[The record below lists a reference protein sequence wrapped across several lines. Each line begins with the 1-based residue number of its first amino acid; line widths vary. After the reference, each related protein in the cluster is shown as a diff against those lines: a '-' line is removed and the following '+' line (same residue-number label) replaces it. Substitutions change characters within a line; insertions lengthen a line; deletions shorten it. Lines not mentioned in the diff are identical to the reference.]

1 MGHDRIVIG
10 ASAGGI
16 ALLKQILARLPEK
29 LGAAVFIVVHTTPHM
44 PSKLAGLLD
53 AAGPLPA
60 AFPEDG
66 DPILPDRI
74 YVAPPDN
81 HMLVRRDR
89 ISVVRGPKENFTR
102 PAIDPTFRSAAI
114 SYGPRVVGVVL
125 SGALDDGTA
134 GLVGIKARGGIVIV
148 QDPNDAEQPS
158 MPLSAL
164 EHVAVDHC
172 VGGEEIGPLLVS
184 VARQPAAPENQ
195 HPIPDWLDAE
205 SQIAEA
211 ATMQSLQRLDDVGV
225 PSRLSCP
232 ECGGVMYEMNV
243 DNLVRFRC
251 RVGHAYSSK
260 SLLADQTASLEAS
273 LWAGVR
279 ALEESSLLM
288 ERLSERATRRSGG
301 ESVAADLRPVI
312 EARKRQANDLRRFIK
327 TALGEGSFS
336 AEPGV

>member
-16 ALLKQILARLPEK
+16 LLLKQIVASLPEK
-29 LGAAVFIVVHTTPHM
+29 LGAAVFIVVHTTPHL
-44 PSKLAGLLD
+44 PSKLAVMLD
-53 AAGPLPA
+53 AAGPLRA
-60 AFPEDG
+60 SFPEDG
-66 DPILPDRI
+66 EPILPDRI

-81 HMLVRRDR
+81 HMLVRRGR
-89 ISVVRGPKENFTR
+89 INVVRGPKENFTR

-114 SYGPRVVGVVL
+114 SYGPRVIGVVL

-134 GLVGIKARGGIVIV
+134 GLVGITARSCIVIV
-148 QDPNDAEQPS
+148 KDPNDAEQPS

-164 EHVAVDHC
+164 EHVSVDHC
-172 VGGEEIGPLLVS
+172 VGGAEIGPLLVS
-184 VARQPAAPENQ
+184 VARQPAAAEDK

-211 ATMQSLQRLDDVGV
+211 ATMQSLRKLDDVGV

-232 ECGGVMYEMNV
+232 ECGGVMYETKV
-243 DNLVRFRC
+243 DDLLRFRC

-260 SLLADQTASLEAS
+260 SLLADQAAGLEAS

-279 ALEESSLLM
+279 ALEESALLM
-288 ERLSERATRRSGG
+288 ERLSERVTRRSG
-301 ESVAADLRPVI
+301 EAAAAGLRPVI
-312 EARKRQANDLRRFIK
+312 EARKRQADDMRRFIK
-327 TALGEGSFS
+327 TALSESSSS
-336 AEPGV
+336 AEQGL

>member
-1 MGHDRIVIG
+1 MRHDRIVIG

-16 ALLKQILARLPEK
+16 ALLKQILAGLPQK
-29 LGAAVFIVVHTTPHM
+29 LGAAMFVVVHTTPHM
-44 PSKLAGLLD
+44 PSKLAELLD
-53 AAGPLPA
+53 AAGPMRA
-60 AFPEDG
+60 SFPEDG

-134 GLVGIKARGGIVIV
+134 GLHFRGL
-148 QDPNDAEQPS
+148 DFPS
-158 MPLSAL
+158 
-164 EHVAVDHC
+164 
-172 VGGEEIGPLLVS
+172 
-184 VARQPAAPENQ
+184 R
-195 HPIPDWLDAE
+195 IPDWLDAE

-211 ATMQSLQRLDDVGV
+211 ATMKSLQRLDDVGV

-232 ECGGVMYEMNV
+232 ECGGVMYEMKV
-243 DNLVRFRC
+243 DDLVRFRC

-260 SLLADQTASLEAS
+260 SLLADQTANLEAS

-279 ALEESSLLM
+279 ALEESALLM
-288 ERLSERATRRSGG
+288 ERLSERATRRSGRDA
-301 ESVAADLRPVI
+301 VVADLRPVI
-312 EARKRQANDLRRFIK
+312 EARKRQAADLRRFIK
-327 TALGEGSFS
+327 TALSESS
-336 AEPGV
+336 ASAVQGT